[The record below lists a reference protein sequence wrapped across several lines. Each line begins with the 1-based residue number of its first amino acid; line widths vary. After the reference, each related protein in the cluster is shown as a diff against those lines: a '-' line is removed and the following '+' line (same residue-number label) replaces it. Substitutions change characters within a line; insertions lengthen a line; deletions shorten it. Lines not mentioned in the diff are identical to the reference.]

1 MTNEQDSIQ
10 HFIFD
15 NKSIRGILVRLD
27 QSLQTIMQQHEYP
40 TTVNGL
46 LAECL
51 AATALM
57 MSTVKFKGKLIVQ
70 LQNQGAIS
78 LLVTKCNDQLGL
90 SGLAKWD
97 ETVEIK
103 DLESTLDQGKL
114 VMTFLQDN
122 KTEPYQSIVPIQ
134 QQTVAGALEDY
145 FVQSEQ
151 LPTKFWI
158 KSNGKQAIGM
168 LLQLL
173 PEQDAEI
180 TTDSQDFYLETAKF
194 ADQDITEQF
203 DSLDN
208 EALLQ
213 QLFSSQDIR
222 LFEQKPVSFHCDCSL
237 ERMQN
242 AIITLGKEEAYDIL
256 NEKHSIQVSCD
267 FCAKAY
273 DFTRG
278 DVDTIFESTK

>member
-10 HFIFD
+10 HFIFED
-15 NKSIRGILVRLD
+15 KAIRGILVRLD
-27 QSLQTIMQQHEYP
+27 QSLQTIMQQHQYP
-40 TTVNGL
+40 PIVNGL
-46 LAECL
+46 LAESL

-97 ETVEIK
+97 ETVEIN

-122 KTEPYQSIVPIQ
+122 KTEPYQSIVPIH

-145 FVQSEQ
+145 FMQSEQ

-158 KSNGKQAIGM
+158 QSNGTQAVGL

-173 PEQDAEI
+173 PEQSPEK
-180 TTDSQDFYLETAKF
+180 TLNTQDFYLETAKF

-203 DSLDN
+203 SALDN
-208 EALLQ
+208 QALLQ

-222 LFEQKPVSFHCDCSL
+222 LFDQKPVSFHCDCSL

-242 AIITLGKEEAYDIL
+242 AIITLGKEESYDIL
-256 NEKHSIQVSCD
+256 TEKHTIEVSCD
-267 FCAKAY
+267 FCAKSY
-273 DFTRG
+273 DFTRA
-278 DVDTIFESTK
+278 DVDDIFSAE